1 MILKTK
7 LIAGTCL
14 AILMSVG
21 SFATSAQQLN
31 TEQQAQLNHL
41 KKTALQS
48 NLSYQLI
55 ESLTTEVGHRMMGSI
70 GDKKSIVWAV
80 NKMKALGFDKVWT
93 EEVTGSYW
101 LRGEAKA
108 RIVAPYPHD
117 VVVLALGGSI
127 GTAKA
132 GLTAEIAHFETFA
145 DLKAAPDNSLNG
157 KIAFVSYQME
167 RHIDGNG
174 YGPAVATRVSG
185 AVVAAQKGA
194 SALVMRSVGTDN
206 NRTAHTGVMRYKD
219 KVKQIPAAALSSP
232 DADLLVNQLKRGEAV
247 NFYLNMTARTKAE
260 VVATSANVIGE
271 FTGSEFP
278 EEIVALGA
286 HLDSWDVGTGALDD
300 GLGIGMVMAAA
311 HHIGQLPERPKRS
324 IRVILFAAEEMGLLG
339 AKQYVKDH
347 KDDMAAHVIGAEWD
361 FGIGRI
367 YKMTPGVGAQSLNAI
382 RELAQYLAPMGVA
395 LAPENNAQGQSDMS
409 ALSDAGMPSIDFAP
423 DGSNYFDYHHTEN
436 DTLDKVEPEAL
447 KVNTAIYTMY
457 AYFVAQAMV
466 DFRK

>member
-1 MILKTK
+1 MITIPSIKIIQLRKNMFPKTK

-14 AILMSVG
+14 AVLMSVS

-31 TEQQAQLNHL
+31 TEQQAQLKQL
-41 KKTALQS
+41 KITALQS
-48 NLSYQLI
+48 DLSYQLI
-55 ESLTTEVGHRMMGSI
+55 ESLTTEVGHRMMGST

-174 YGPAVATRVSG
+174 YGPAVGTRVNG

-219 KVKQIPAAALSSP
+219 KIKQIPAAALSNP

-247 NFYLNMTARTKAE
+247 SLYLNMTARTKAE

-300 GLGIGMVMAAA
+300 GLGIGTVMAAA
-311 HHIGQLPERPKRS
+311 HHIGQLPERPRRS
-324 IRVILFAAEEMGLLG
+324 IRVILFA
-339 AKQYVKDH
+339 
-347 KDDMAAHVIGAEWD
+347 
-361 FGIGRI
+361 
-367 YKMTPGVGAQSLNAI
+367 
-382 RELAQYLAPMGVA
+382 
-395 LAPENNAQGQSDMS
+395 
-409 ALSDAGMPSIDFAP
+409 
-423 DGSNYFDYHHTEN
+423 
-436 DTLDKVEPEAL
+436 
-447 KVNTAIYTMY
+447 
-457 AYFVAQAMV
+457 
-466 DFRK
+466 